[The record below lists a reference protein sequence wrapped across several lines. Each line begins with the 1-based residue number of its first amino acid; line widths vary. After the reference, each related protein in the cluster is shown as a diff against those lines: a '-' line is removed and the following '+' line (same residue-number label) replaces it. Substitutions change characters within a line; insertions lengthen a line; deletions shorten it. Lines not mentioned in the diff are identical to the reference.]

1 MRGWNITIVAIGVL
15 VAVVGAFV
23 SDPYLAAVATA
34 GAVLAAL
41 SLNYMIPRRPR
52 LVVTYTNPATAD
64 RPVVWNDPTR
74 RSSAHLHVLVDNRGR
89 APARAVEV
97 EFDYLGMAVFNA
109 SGNSP
114 NPQELDARV
123 NPPRFMGGE
132 RVLNP
137 GDSPWRIAGLFSVNE
152 SQVWR
157 SGTAQWRARA
167 EGMEEQT
174 GTVEVTLLDGPPT

>member
-15 VAVVGAFV
+15 VALVGAFV

-52 LVVTYTNPATAD
+52 LVVTYANPAVAD
-64 RPVVWNDPTR
+64 RPVVWNHPTH
-74 RSSAHLHVLVDNRGR
+74 SAHLQVLVDNRGR

-97 EFDYLGMAVFNA
+97 EFDYFGMAVFNA
-109 SGNSP
+109 SGNPP

-152 SQVWR
+152 SQIWR
-157 SGTAQWRARA
+157 AWTVHWRARA

-174 GTVEVTLLDGPPT
+174 GTVEVTLLDEPPT